1 MRNGGEI
8 IFAPYDGVDPGK
20 SWISKKVEGEQ
31 ESAQSHTLCMNRPP
45 RLTLDHVWQNK
56 PNRRTE
62 NAGKRQATNMIGV
75 TETDIEMIENHS
87 SQHPQEQD

>member
-1 MRNGGEI
+1 MEVKLSLRRMTELIRERVGSAKNLKGN
-8 IFAPYDGVDPGK
+8 K
-20 SWISKKVEGEQ
+20 NLRKV
-31 ESAQSHTLCMNRPP
+31 TLCMNRPP
-45 RLTLDHVWQNK
+45 RLTLDHVRQNN

-62 NAGKRQATNMIGV
+62 NAGKRQATNLIGV